1 MAVLRPRP
9 FVLEPRS
16 APTPPVISARIA
28 SDNSIPSLSLDGLM
42 MNPFAN
48 GFIPLLPYAAD
59 DGPIF
64 TLVATP
70 TSLLRAAAVVPK
82 VETFDVPAVASA
94 AVPALPSNPAPAVLK
109 VESPD
114 DTAVPF
120 VPFVPAADNATI
132 KVESPSSSSSSS
144 SSSDNPAAPIVRTPR
159 LRLLGPRPPII
170 LSLTAPLARHR
181 AATRIVPVTIR
192 HEFTIGAPD
201 SGPAPPVRFANG
213 VLFLRKPRYERVVR
227 AVRHQHQG
235 IRDEFGVPAGPEGRG
250 EEVDGELW
258 VEMEGQG
265 RVELT
270 REGWGRWAEAGLMRP
285 GAGQGKMKIVLVSRV
300 L

>member
-16 APTPPVISARIA
+16 APTPPVISGRIA
-28 SDNSIPSLSLDGLM
+28 SDSSIPSLSLDGLM
-42 MNPFAN
+42 MDPFDK

-64 TLVATP
+64 TFVATP

-82 VETFDVPAVASA
+82 VETPDVPTVASA
-94 AVPALPSNPAPAVLK
+94 AVPALPSVPAAAVVK

-114 DTAVPF
+114 SAAVPF
-120 VPFVPAADNATI
+120 VPFVPSVRSAAAASI
-132 KVESPSSSSSSS
+132 KVESPSSSSSS
-144 SSSDNPAAPIVRTPR
+144 DKPAAPIVRTPR

-213 VLFLRKPRYERVVR
+213 VLFLRRPRYDRVVR

-258 VEMEGQG
+258 VEMEGRG
-265 RVELT
+265 RMELT
-270 REGWGRWAEAGLMRP
+270 REGWGRWAEAALMRP
-285 GAGQGKMKIVLVSRV
+285 GAGQGKMKIVFVSRV

>member
-28 SDNSIPSLSLDGLM
+28 PDYSIPSLSLDGLV
-42 MNPFAN
+42 MNPFDK

-59 DGPIF
+59 DGPRF
-64 TLVATP
+64 TFVATP

-82 VETFDVPAVASA
+82 VETPDVPTVASA
-94 AVPALPSNPAPAVLK
+94 AVPTLPSVPAPAVLK

-120 VPFVPAADNATI
+120 VPFVPSVRSAAAASI

-144 SSSDNPAAPIVRTPR
+144 SDKPAAPFVRTPR

-181 AATRIVPVTIR
+181 AATKIVPVTIR

-213 VLFLRKPRYERVVR
+213 VLFLRRPRYERVVPP
-227 AVRHQHQG
+227 G
-235 IRDEFGVPAGPEGRG
+235 GSGGGWGSCGAGGE

-258 VEMEGQG
+258 VEMEGRG

-270 REGWGRWAEAGLMRP
+270 REGWGRWAEAALMRP
-285 GAGQGKMKIVLVSRV
+285 GAGQGKMKIVFVSRV